1 MLDTERQRV
10 SASAFDCDRLFVLYE
25 YSTDVDAPEG
35 FAEPEG
41 PAAKVS
47 QLRFGT
53 GLAEREEEGVENE
66 SRGSPSSKT

>member
-35 FAEPEG
+35 FAEPE
-41 PAAKVS
+41 AAKVS

-53 GLAEREEEGVENE
+53 GLAEREEEGVDNE